1 MKHWIVLFA
10 VCLSGSLFAQT
21 PATPERE
28 LDFSVKTTG
37 NNTVFTPVMPPL
49 QQKPGAPKAYWS
61 YFWEF
66 GDGSFSREENPTHVY
81 VREGDYTVSL
91 DAIAHYDDGKKPKKK
106 KKPVHGGGASALAS
120 NQLLPDV
127 FDPKTRQMIAINSYS
142 KPRAEE
148 EITLVLSYRNMGAVT
163 TDGRLHLFFN
173 EKKYP
178 AAHFSF
184 SEIRAHHGE
193 LADMRTSQVLP
204 TDNAP
209 MFDWATISV
218 EHSGGASLLLGS
230 DFSPSTIIQEMLG
243 NARGTYREEQAWR
256 FNNLQAGEKRN
267 VFISLNCTPNML
279 RDTNAFI
286 HLEAVFAPFDPVV
299 APERFV
305 YEIEIVGSHDPNAI
319 AVSDN
324 RINYRVVGN
333 KELNYKIQFQN
344 NGEGPASK
352 VEVKVETPG
361 GLKMQT
367 MRPVAWYP
375 KCPICPKTPT
385 NTGCLDTM
393 TLADG
398 FLFTF
403 RNIYLPGS
411 RQKDVD
417 QRDST
422 KGFVKYKIES
432 GGDMPKLPFRSRAR
446 IVFDKNPPI
455 FTNYT
460 RTRFKVGISPGLKV
474 GYGFHPDSIGQGA
487 VLLGMSLS
495 PYKSWRV
502 YPQIEFL
509 TGIQGR
515 SEQPEIQTGTLVG
528 TSTNGTALAKLD
540 SFLIDTFRLT
550 TRGSVSLELPVLL
563 RKNFNRFVGMGLGAS
578 ARVIFENGE
587 TKITDGRTTIDWEL
601 MDTANGVVDEVRT
614 VESSENQT
622 VTVAYRTTR
631 FRYSVFADLT
641 LGSVR
646 AGPNLG
652 IRAGYQLGGPKL
664 QPFVQL
670 SAELKL

>member
-1 MKHWIVLFA
+1 MKHWIVLLA
-10 VCLSGSLFAQT
+10 VCLSGSLFAQSM
-21 PATPERE
+21 AVAERE
-28 LDFSVKTTG
+28 LDFSAKTAG
-37 NNTVFTPVMPPL
+37 NRTVFTPVMPPL

-66 GDGSFSREENPTHVY
+66 GDGSFSREENPTHEY
-81 VREGDYTVSL
+81 AREGGYTVSL

-106 KKPVHGGGASALAS
+106 KKPVHGGGTSALAS
-120 NQLLPDV
+120 DDQPLPDV

-142 KPRAEE
+142 KPKAEE
-148 EITLVLSYRNMGAVT
+148 EVTLVLSYRNMGSVT

-178 AAHFSF
+178 AAHFNF
-184 SEIRAHHGE
+184 TEIRAHNGE
-193 LADMRTSQVLP
+193 LSDMRTSQVLP
-204 TDNAP
+204 TDNSL
-209 MFDWATISV
+209 FDWATISV
-218 EHSGGASLLLGS
+218 DHSGGASLLIGN
-230 DFSPSTIIQEMLG
+230 DFSPSTIIQELLN

-256 FNNLQAGEKRN
+256 FNNLEAGEKRN

-286 HLEAVFAPFDPVV
+286 HLEAIFAPFDPVV
-299 APERFV
+299 AAERFV

-352 VEVKVETPG
+352 VEVKVEAPS
-361 GLKMQT
+361 GLKMPS
-367 MRPVAWYP
+367 MRPVSWYP

-422 KGFVKYKIES
+422 KGFVKYKIEAS
-432 GGDMPKLPFRSRAR
+432 REMPKLPFRSRAR

-460 RTRFKVGISPGLKV
+460 RTRFKVGISPGIKV
-474 GYGFHPDSIGQGA
+474 GYTFHPDSIDQGA
-487 VLLGMSLS
+487 VLLGLSFS

-502 YPQIEFL
+502 YPQVELL
-509 TGIQGR
+509 TAIKGR
-515 SEQPEIQTGTLVG
+515 SEQPETKDSKVVTTIPNQGI
-528 TSTNGTALAKLD
+528 AQLD
-540 SFLIDTFRLT
+540 SVLIDTFRLA

-563 RKNFNRFVGMGLGAS
+563 RKNFNRFVGVGLGAS
-578 ARVIFENGE
+578 ARLIFENGE
-587 TKITDGRTTIDWEL
+587 TKITDGRSTIDWEL
-601 MDTANGVVDEVRT
+601 VDTPNGTLDAKRT
-614 VESSENQT
+614 FEASENQT
-622 VTVAYRTTR
+622 VTESYQARR

-652 IRAGYQLGGPKL
+652 VRAGYQLGGPKPQL
-664 QPFVQL
+664 FVQL